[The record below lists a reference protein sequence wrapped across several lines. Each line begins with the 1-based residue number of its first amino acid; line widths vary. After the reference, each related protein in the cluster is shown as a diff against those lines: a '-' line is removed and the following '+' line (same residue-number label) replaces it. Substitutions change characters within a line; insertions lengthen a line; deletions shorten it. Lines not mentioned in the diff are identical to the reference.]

1 MGIQNASPGNGV
13 SNSDLSGASVSIDQ
27 EVPGQVHEVRNF
39 VASVSGGG
47 GVFFVSNDGKLVIG
61 DEGH

>member
-27 EVPGQVHEVRNF
+27 EVPGQVHEVRKF
-39 VASVSGGG
+39 CCECELGGRY
-47 GVFFVSNDGKLVIG
+47 VIVSNYGKLVIG